1 MKNLEKIAIDSI
13 IENFTN
19 SKREMIQSA
28 ISAKQAVEVAQQN
41 FKKVASPVVNY
52 AKEVGNLLLEDGVSD
67 EVITYFESRMTEIVK
82 IPFSLK
88 K

>member
-19 SKREMIQSA
+19 SKREMIESA

-41 FKKVASPVVNY
+41 FKKVAGPVVGY
-52 AKEVGNLLLEDGVSD
+52 AKEAGNLLLEDGVSD
-67 EVITYFESRMTEIVK
+67 EAIAYFESRMTEIVK

>member
-13 IENFTN
+13 IEKFTN
-19 SKREMIQSA
+19 SKREMIESA

-41 FKKVASPVVNY
+41 FKKVAGPVVNY
-52 AKEVGNLLLEDGVSD
+52 AKEAGNLLLEDGVSD
-67 EVITYFESRMTEIVK
+67 EAITYFESRMTEIIK